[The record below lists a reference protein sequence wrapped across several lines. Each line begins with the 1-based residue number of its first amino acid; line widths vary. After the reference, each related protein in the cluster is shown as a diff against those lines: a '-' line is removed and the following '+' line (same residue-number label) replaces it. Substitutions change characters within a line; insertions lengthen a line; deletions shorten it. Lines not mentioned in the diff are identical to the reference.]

1 MILHI
6 FSYFCFRILASSL
19 QHYILC
25 AFRKVLVSAPA
36 LLEIFREEKIWELI
50 FSAKFFYFGSSLEEF
65 KMGRGTFSS
74 GVLIDPEISY
84 RPENPNDLTKP
95 AEVDVLQV
103 EAISFLEFVAGL
115 NGNKNNLVIVHTFLF
130 TIVLHK

>member
-1 MILHI
+1 
-6 FSYFCFRILASSL
+6 
-19 QHYILC
+19 
-25 AFRKVLVSAPA
+25 
-36 LLEIFREEKIWELI
+36 
-50 FSAKFFYFGSSLEEF
+50 
-65 KMGRGTFSS
+65 MGRGTFSS

-95 AEVDVLQV
+95 AEVDALQV